1 MSAQAPKLLP
11 PEVIA
16 ALQRGQL
23 VEAIRLLRSAGNID
37 LKQAKQAIEQ
47 HLDRSKV
54 AKATV
59 GAVFGSLLQIPGDG
73 AHPQPPKQ
81 QPAWQPTLSR
91 RGLSPGE
98 EPQTVWS
105 RWWIVALIILGAL
118 TYYFYT
124 RG

>member
-47 HLDRSKV
+47 HLVRGKEKIEQFPRS
-54 AKATV
+54 
-59 GAVFGSLLQIPGDG
+59 GIGSGT
-73 AHPQPPKQ
+73 HSEPPKQ
-81 QPAWQPTLSR
+81 QVEWQPTLSR

-98 EPQTVWS
+98 EPQTIWS
-105 RWWIVALIILGAL
+105 RWWSIVVIILGAL
-118 TYYFYT
+118 VYYFYS
-124 RG
+124 RS